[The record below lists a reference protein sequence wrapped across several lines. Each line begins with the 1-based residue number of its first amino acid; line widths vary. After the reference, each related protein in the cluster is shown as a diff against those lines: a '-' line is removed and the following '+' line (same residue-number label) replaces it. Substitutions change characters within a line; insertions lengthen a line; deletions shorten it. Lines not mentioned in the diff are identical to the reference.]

1 MGYSEPKEF
10 VRFFEG
16 RFMASK
22 EEQQGLMPSIIDRL
36 TDPSSGGTAWRRGYG
51 IEQMIQSV
59 QRDLED
65 LLNTRQTHMGL
76 PEEFKEVHNS
86 IVAYGLPDLNS
97 MNAISVQQRA
107 QIGRAIETII
117 ARFEPRLKD
126 IKATLVDTGDNK
138 ARTVKFRLDARM
150 RVDPAPEVAFDT
162 ILELTTGHY
171 SIKPA

>member
-1 MGYSEPKEF
+1 MP
-10 VRFFEG
+10 
-16 RFMASK
+16 SK

-36 TDPSSGGTAWRRGYG
+36 IDPSSGGTAWRRGYG
-51 IEQMIQSV
+51 LEQMMQSV

-65 LLNTRQTHMGL
+65 LLNTRQTHIGL
-76 PEEFKEVHNS
+76 PAEYKEVHNS
-86 IVAYGLPDLNS
+86 IFAYGLPDLNS
-97 MNAISVQQRA
+97 LSAITTHQRA

-126 IKATLVDTGDNK
+126 IKATLIEAGDNK
-138 ARTVKFRLDARM
+138 ARTVRFRIDARM

-171 SIKPA
+171 SIKRA

>member
-1 MGYSEPKEF
+1 MP
-10 VRFFEG
+10 
-16 RFMASK
+16 SK
-22 EEQQGLMPSIIDRL
+22 DEQQGLMPSIIDRL
-36 TDPSSGGTAWRRGYG
+36 IDPSSGGTAWRRGYG
-51 IEQMIQSV
+51 VEQMVQAV

-65 LLNTRQTHMGL
+65 LLNTRQSHEGL
-76 PEEFKEVHNS
+76 PPEFKEVHNS

-97 MNAISVQQRA
+97 MNAVTAQQRQ
-107 QIGRAIETII
+107 QIGRVIEAII

-126 IKATLVDTGDNK
+126 IKATLVEGGDNK
-138 ARTVKFRLDARM
+138 ARSVKFRVDARM

>member
-1 MGYSEPKEF
+1 MP
-10 VRFFEG
+10 
-16 RFMASK
+16 SK

-36 TDPSSGGTAWRRGYG
+36 IDPGSGGTAWRRGYG
-51 IEQMIQSV
+51 VEQMVQAV

-65 LLNTRQTHMGL
+65 LLNTRQSHEGL
-76 PEEFKEVHNS
+76 PPEFKELHNS

-97 MNAISVQQRA
+97 MNAITSTQRQ
-107 QIGRAIETII
+107 QIGRMIETII

-126 IKATLVDTGDNK
+126 IKATLVEGGDNK
-138 ARTVKFRLDARM
+138 ARSLKFRVDARM

>member
-1 MGYSEPKEF
+1 MP
-10 VRFFEG
+10 
-16 RFMASK
+16 SK
-22 EEQQGLMPSIIDRL
+22 DEQQGLMPSIIDRL
-36 TDPSSGGTAWRRGYG
+36 IDPGSGGTAWRRGYG
-51 IEQMIQSV
+51 LEQMIQAV

-65 LLNTRQTHMGL
+65 LLNTRQSHEGL
-76 PEEFKEVHNS
+76 PLEFKEVHNS

-97 MNAISVQQRA
+97 MNAITAQQR
-107 QIGRAIETII
+107 QQTGRLIEAII

-126 IKATLVDTGDNK
+126 IKATLVEGGDNK
-138 ARTVKFRLDARM
+138 ARSVKFRVDARM

>member
-1 MGYSEPKEF
+1 MP
-10 VRFFEG
+10 
-16 RFMASK
+16 SK
-22 EEQQGLMPSIIDRL
+22 DEQQGLMPSLIDRL
-36 TDPSSGGTAWRRGYG
+36 IDPGSGGTAWRRGYG
-51 IEQMIQSV
+51 VEQMIQAV

-65 LLNTRQTHMGL
+65 LLNTRQSHEGL
-76 PEEFKEVHNS
+76 PPEYKEVHNS

-97 MNAISVQQRA
+97 VNAITAQQRQ
-107 QIGRAIETII
+107 QIGRMIEGII

-126 IKATLVDTGDNK
+126 IKATLVEGGDNK
-138 ARTVKFRLDARM
+138 ARSVKFRVDARM

>member
-1 MGYSEPKEF
+1 
-10 VRFFEG
+10 
-16 RFMASK
+16 MASK
-22 EEQQGLMPSIIDRL
+22 DEQQGLMPSLIDRL
-36 TDPSSGGTAWRRGYG
+36 IDPSSGGTAWRRGYG
-51 IEQMIQSV
+51 VEQMIQAV

-65 LLNTRQTHMGL
+65 LLNTRQSHEGL
-76 PEEFKEVHNS
+76 PPEFKEVHNS

-97 MNAISVQQRA
+97 MNAITAQQRQ
-107 QIGRAIETII
+107 QIGRLIEAII

-126 IKATLVDTGDNK
+126 IKATLVEGGDNK
-138 ARTVKFRLDARM
+138 ARSVKFRVDARM

>member
-1 MGYSEPKEF
+1 MP
-10 VRFFEG
+10 
-16 RFMASK
+16 SK

-36 TDPSSGGTAWRRGYG
+36 VDPSSGGTAWRRGYG
-51 IEQMIQSV
+51 VEQMVQAV

-65 LLNTRQTHMGL
+65 LLNTRQTHGGL

-97 MNAISVQQRA
+97 LNAISAQQRQ
-107 QIGRAIETII
+107 QIGRIIETII

-126 IKATLVDTGDNK
+126 IRATLVDGGDNK
-138 ARTVKFRLDARM
+138 ARTVKFRVDARM

>member
-1 MGYSEPKEF
+1 MP
-10 VRFFEG
+10 
-16 RFMASK
+16 SK
-22 EEQQGLMPSIIDRL
+22 DEQQGLMPSIIDRL
-36 TDPSSGGTAWRRGYG
+36 IDPGSGGTAWRRGYG
-51 IEQMIQSV
+51 LEQMIQAV

-65 LLNTRQTHMGL
+65 LLNTRQSHEGL
-76 PEEFKEVHNS
+76 PLEFKEVHNS

-97 MNAISVQQRA
+97 INAVTSTQRQ
-107 QIGRAIETII
+107 QIGRLIEAII

-126 IKATLVDTGDNK
+126 IKATLVEGGDNK
-138 ARTVKFRLDARM
+138 ARSVKFRVDARM